1 MPFFQ
6 RLLKA
11 VLPVRAFAAV
21 EAGTRQ
27 WLIECPCGV
36 KQDFWDAGGV
46 RYKAFGEPRQLFP
59 CERCGKVRWHK
70 VRRKSPREL
79 EEMTRPVPQ

>member
-6 RLLKA
+6 GVLTVVLLA
-11 VLPVRAFAAV
+11 RGFAAA

-36 KQDFWDAGGV
+36 KRGFWDVGGV
-46 RYKAFGEPRQLFP
+46 RCKACGELR
-59 CERCGKVRWHK
+59 
-70 VRRKSPREL
+70 
-79 EEMTRPVPQ
+79 